1 MKKAFRVK
9 GTHCRACKALIE
21 DVCGDIPGVKRCTVD
36 FGTGNMVVEY
46 EGKPDWNAL
55 RVVRRHH
62 RARPPENSRGGKSAC
77 QLRLGK
83 SDCRVRPPYR
93 AGRRAE
99 GRHQEKRVWREGAA
113 GGRAFIRP

>member
-21 DVCGDIPGVKRCTVD
+21 DVCGDILGVKRCTVD

-55 RVVRRHH
+55 KK
-62 RARPPENSRGGKSAC
+62 EIES
-77 QLRLGK
+77 LGK
-83 SDCRVRPPYR
+83 YTVEE
-93 AGRRAE
+93 A
-99 GRHQEKRVWREGAA
+99 
-113 GGRAFIRP
+113 